1 MPDRRDLRRE
11 LTRDLSSPEVVNS
24 RQATELYEPIH
35 TGPNN
40 MHCLGPSTFTSRKM
54 SDTSLGSAFRNL

>member
-24 RQATELYEPIH
+24 RQATELYEPITTEQH
-35 TGPNN
+35 ALFGDIYL
-40 MHCLGPSTFTSRKM
+40 HQS
-54 SDTSLGSAFRNL
+54 